1 MGGLLARARLAG
13 PREALIVGAVQLSKK
28 GCHKRARRLFKQAP
42 FYTGGGAFQL
52 QRQPIIA
59 TALVVYIPWQ
69 DKPKAIGRAGHFSD
83 MITAAFGLGKLRA
96 TRSGASSLRACA
108 FAKGVV
114 LKIGLPLLRHVFLH
128 SKKPRAEKT
137 NVAGHRRQSEQSTSY

>member
-1 MGGLLARARLAG
+1 MCLIALQTG
-13 PREALIVGAVQLSKK
+13 PILYGWWSISVAEATV
-28 GCHKRARRLFKQAP
+28 
-42 FYTGGGAFQL
+42 
-52 QRQPIIA
+52 IA

-69 DKPKAIGRAGHFSD
+69 DKPKAIGRAGHFLD

-96 TRSGASSLRACA
+96 TRRGASSLRARA

-128 SKKPRAEKT
+128 SKKPLAEKK